1 MQPKVAPCN
10 KFSSALRCMDALIC
24 LPSHNLLHRAAS
36 RLHGCI
42 GISSRRRK
50 DAPVRIKKLV
60 QVAPPA
66 CKNVPVSADPSKHES
81 VALTLMV
88 KECARKNKELLR
100 IIYWPTNASY

>member
-1 MQPKVAPCN
+1 MHRCNDLSAVSQFVAPC
-10 KFSSALRCMDALIC
+10 KGSI
-24 LPSHNLLHRAAS
+24 AS
-36 RLHGCI
+36 CI

-66 CKNVPVSADPSKHES
+66 RKNVPVSADPSKHES

-88 KECARKNKELLR
+88 KECARKNKELR
-100 IIYWPTNASY
+100 IIYWLTDASY